1 MERVAFLD
9 DFTGRRISCL
19 LNPESLVLRR
29 QAGVHSRQAVGG
41 LVTGHGLSDDPL
53 FFTGGGITELELDL
67 LFDVALD
74 PQPASSPT
82 RSRDVRDLT
91 RPLWDMAENDRRE
104 GAYGTLPTVRFF
116 WGKWHMPGVVV
127 AVAERLEQ
135 FDSDGIPGRSW
146 LRMRLRRVNAV
157 EKAEPDIAL
166 EAATPTM
173 HEPLP
178 DIVDGSGSTPQ
189 VYEISGAE
197 LGADGARPAVAERA
211 DQIAYR
217 FYGNPALGLPLF
229 LFNNILDP
237 LRVQPGELIELPSLA
252 DLEGQP

>member
-9 DFTGRRISCL
+9 DVTGQRISCL

-29 QAGVHSRQAVGG
+29 QSGVRSRKTAGG
-41 LVTGHGLSDDPL
+41 LASGHGLSDDPL

-67 LFDVALD
+67 LFDVDLE
-74 PQPASSPT
+74 PRPASAPA
-82 RSRDVRDLT
+82 RPRDVRDLT
-91 RPLWDMAENDRRE
+91 GPLWELSENDRRQ
-104 GAYGTLPTVRFF
+104 GGYGSLPTVRFF
-116 WGKWHMPGVVV
+116 WGKWHMPGIVT

-146 LRMRLRRVNAV
+146 LRMRLCRVNAV
-157 EKAEPDIAL
+157 EQVEPDIAL
-166 EAATPTM
+166 DAPLHPT

-178 DIVDGSGSTPQ
+178 GILDGSGATPQ
-189 VYEISGAE
+189 VYEISGA
-197 LGADGARPAVAERA
+197 GTDGALPPVAERP

-217 FYGNPALGLPLF
+217 FYGIPALGLPLC

-237 LRVQPGELIELPSLA
+237 LRIAPGELIELPSLG
-252 DLEGQP
+252 DLEAMP